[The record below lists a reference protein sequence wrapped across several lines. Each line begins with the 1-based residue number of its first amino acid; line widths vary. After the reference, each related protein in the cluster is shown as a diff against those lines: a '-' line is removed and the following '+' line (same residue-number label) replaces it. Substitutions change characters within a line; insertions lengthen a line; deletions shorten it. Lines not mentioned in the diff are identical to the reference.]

1 MMRYEILKESK
12 KSSIGLTFAIHQTAR
27 NEVIQETSQKP
38 SFNQDVAVMLV
49 LNRKAG
55 ERVLVGSNIEVVV
68 VEVCGDQV
76 KLGFECPRDIP
87 VLRDEL
93 QWHSIPQQAMRTA
106 GTDETKHS
114 NADPPP

>member
-1 MMRYEILKESK
+1 M
-12 KSSIGLTFAIHQTAR
+12 
-27 NEVIQETSQKP
+27 V
-38 SFNQDVAVMLV
+38 V

-76 KLGFECPRDIP
+76 KLGFECPRDIR

-93 QWHSIPQQAMRTA
+93 QWHSIPQQTK
-106 GTDETKHS
+106 GTNSAEERILPSTRLPS
-114 NADPPP
+114 